1 MSIEEAIGAL
11 KAHEERV
18 KGTVTTNDMQLM
30 LTEEEWRKRDNE
42 GEKLFLTREEWLKK
56 SSRGVSSGAS
66 GQKGCGNR
74 DKSQVRCFNC
84 GILGHYAAECRKPR
98 RARELKQEVN
108 IATIEDDE
116 PALLLAKLDKT
127 EKNLV
132 LLNNEEV
139 KPKLVA
145 SGHEKVGE
153 SNIWYSDNGAS
164 NHMTGHKSKFNVLNE
179 EISGNVRF
187 GDGSTIKIEGKGTIK
202 FRCKNGEE
210 RTLYDVY
217 YIPTLCNNIISLGQ
231 LSEGG
236 NKIVISGNLLR
247 VYDNHEK
254 LLMKV
259 PRSNNRLYRILIEPC
274 DNVCMLSKSED
285 VSWLWHTR
293 LGHVNFQAMELMS
306 KKKMVKGMPD
316 MAQPKGICSG
326 CLMAKQVRKSFPS
339 QSNFKASHALELI
352 HGDLCGPIT
361 PTTLAGNRYFFSVG

>member
-1 MSIEEAIGAL
+1 M
-11 KAHEERV
+11 
-18 KGTVTTNDMQLM
+18 
-30 LTEEEWRKRDNE
+30 
-42 GEKLFLTREEWLKK
+42 
-56 SSRGVSSGAS
+56 
-66 GQKGCGNR
+66 
-74 DKSQVRCFNC
+74 
-84 GILGHYAAECRKPR
+84 
-98 RARELKQEVN
+98 
-108 IATIEDDE
+108 
-116 PALLLAKLDKT
+116 
-127 EKNLV
+127 
-132 LLNNEEV
+132 
-139 KPKLVA
+139 A

-153 SNIWYSDNGAS
+153 SNIWYLDNGAS
-164 NHMTGHKSKFNVLNE
+164 NHMTGDKSKFNVLNE

-236 NKIVISGNLLR
+236 NKVVISGNLLR

-274 DNVCMLSKSED
+274 ENVCMLSKSED

-316 MAQPKGICSG
+316 IAQPKGICSG

-352 HGDLCGPIT
+352 H
-361 PTTLAGNRYFFSVG
+361 